1 MFALGNNLRQFLTS
15 AFLLRVSSVPLLV
28 VLFSGALKAID
39 PPKNAA
45 QFAFMENKGQFRDMA
60 QQPVPQVLFRAET
73 PEMKV
78 WVTEEGLTYAFT
90 RFEKG
95 RKGDRRQRHRVSL
108 EKGHAM
114 NRPKATVHMAWAS
127 VELLG
132 ARIDRQHI
140 VKEDPT
146 SARYNFF
153 LNDPNG
159 PVTDVHAFT
168 KITVRDVYPG
178 IDWVLYGDD
187 KGGFKY
193 DFVVHPGADA
203 SSIRMVFD
211 AEQPVTADDRGGLVI
226 RTSMGS
232 IQEAAPVTY
241 LQGKGTSIANTFT
254 VKPIDEH
261 RTEVGFALRGIDP
274 LNTRVIDPQITWNTL
289 MACDQL
295 DGPFSICTNSNGDVI
310 TTGYEGWGTGFP
322 LGVGTGSYSGA
333 YAVGSVDGFFGCF
346 LRAFSSAGVLLWS
359 TVYQGAFFGQVYCDA
374 NDRILAVGQGDTTFA
389 VQAGI
394 GTFTGAYYQPTQ
406 PNNENM
412 DMCIAAFAPGGV
424 REWATFFGGR
434 MARTVTT
441 DPAGNIII
449 VGNVEASDVVVQA
462 GTGVFTGA
470 YSQPTSAGALE
481 MCILGFSPNGTKLW
495 ATYFGGNGDDA
506 TGHITTR
513 PDGRHFIAANTGS
526 GNLPIIAT
534 GAMAGAYVDA
544 TYDSEYDGAVIG
556 LAPNGAL
563 EWCTYFGASN
573 EDVIIGLD
581 TDQSGRIIIGGLSD
595 SPDLPLLPGTGSFTG
610 AYYDDVMQ
618 NQDAYIVGFEPS
630 GARSWTTFFGRWQI
644 EGGGPSFNPTHL
656 STEQLNVDKCGNILF
671 AINTVSADMPIV
683 DPGCGS
689 SVDPVLDN
697 NYGWEDVF
705 LMRFTTS
712 GALNYS
718 TYIGGGGG
726 EFRPPFTIDP
736 ISNVIYLT
744 AETYD
749 QESIGDFQYINP
761 GGGAYFDDQ
770 PALPLGDDAFI
781 MKLVPTACE
790 TCTALT
796 LGLQFSELVCN
807 GDCDASATVNST
819 QGQAPFTY
827 TWSNGQTTA
836 TATGLCAG
844 MHSVTVTDADG
855 QTSTLT
861 LDLPEPLP
869 IVLDIST
876 TPSLCESATGTATVN
891 FSIWDSAYYD
901 YQWDN
906 GQLTSTATGLGAG
919 EYVVVVT
926 DTSGC
931 TATDTVRIIASNAPT
946 AAAIATPTP
955 ITAGESV
962 QLVGL
967 GGTSYQWSPST
978 GLSCTTCPNPIATPT
993 DTTEYCVTAFTVNG
1007 CSDTAC
1013 VQVVVLRACEVFVPN
1028 AFSPN
1033 ASGRN
1038 DQQCVYGD
1046 CISSMVFRIYDRLGN
1061 RVFETTDAKIC
1072 WDGLHNGEPLNPG
1085 VFVYVLNATLT
1096 SGETVERQGNI
1107 TLVR

>member
-1 MFALGNNLRQFLTS
+1 
-15 AFLLRVSSVPLLV
+15 
-28 VLFSGALKAID
+28 
-39 PPKNAA
+39 
-45 QFAFMENKGQFRDMA
+45 
-60 QQPVPQVLFRAET
+60 
-73 PEMKV
+73 
-78 WVTEEGLTYAFT
+78 
-90 RFEKG
+90 
-95 RKGDRRQRHRVSL
+95 
-108 EKGHAM
+108 
-114 NRPKATVHMAWAS
+114 
-127 VELLG
+127 
-132 ARIDRQHI
+132 
-140 VKEDPT
+140 
-146 SARYNFF
+146 
-153 LNDPNG
+153 
-159 PVTDVHAFT
+159 
-168 KITVRDVYPG
+168 
-178 IDWVLYGDD
+178 
-187 KGGFKY
+187 
-193 DFVVHPGADA
+193 
-203 SSIRMVFD
+203 
-211 AEQPVTADDRGGLVI
+211 
-226 RTSMGS
+226 
-232 IQEAAPVTY
+232 
-241 LQGKGTSIANTFT
+241 
-254 VKPIDEH
+254 
-261 RTEVGFALRGIDP
+261 
-274 LNTRVIDPQITWNTL
+274 
-289 MACDQL
+289 
-295 DGPFSICTNSNGDVI
+295 
-310 TTGYEGWGTGFP
+310 
-322 LGVGTGSYSGA
+322 
-333 YAVGSVDGFFGCF
+333 
-346 LRAFSSAGVLLWS
+346 
-359 TVYQGAFFGQVYCDA
+359 
-374 NDRILAVGQGDTTFA
+374 
-389 VQAGI
+389 
-394 GTFTGAYYQPTQ
+394 
-406 PNNENM
+406 
-412 DMCIAAFAPGGV
+412 
-424 REWATFFGGR
+424 
-434 MARTVTT
+434 
-441 DPAGNIII
+441 
-449 VGNVEASDVVVQA
+449 
-462 GTGVFTGA
+462 
-470 YSQPTSAGALE
+470 
-481 MCILGFSPNGTKLW
+481 
-495 ATYFGGNGDDA
+495 
-506 TGHITTR
+506 
-513 PDGRHFIAANTGS
+513 
-526 GNLPIIAT
+526 
-534 GAMAGAYVDA
+534 MAGAYVDA

-770 PALPLGDDAFI
+770 PPLPLGDDAFI

-906 GQLTSTATGLGAG
+906 GQLTSTATGLAAG
-919 EYVVVVT
+919 EYQVSRHGHVRLHRHGYGA
-926 DTSGC
+926 DHRR
-931 TATDTVRIIASNAPT
+931 ATHPRPAV
-946 AAAIATPTP
+946 IATPDHHHCWRDR
-955 ITAGESV
+955 AAR
-962 QLVGL
+962 
-967 GGTSYQWSPST
+967 
-978 GLSCTTCPNPIATPT
+978 GLSVAHPT
-993 DTTEYCVTAFTVNG
+993 NG
-1007 CSDTAC
+1007 HHPPD
-1013 VQVVVLRACEVFVPN
+1013 
-1028 AFSPN
+1028 
-1033 ASGRN
+1033 
-1038 DQQCVYGD
+1038 
-1046 CISSMVFRIYDRLGN
+1046 
-1061 RVFETTDAKIC
+1061 
-1072 WDGLHNGEPLNPG
+1072 
-1085 VFVYVLNATLT
+1085 
-1096 SGETVERQGNI
+1096 
-1107 TLVR
+1107 